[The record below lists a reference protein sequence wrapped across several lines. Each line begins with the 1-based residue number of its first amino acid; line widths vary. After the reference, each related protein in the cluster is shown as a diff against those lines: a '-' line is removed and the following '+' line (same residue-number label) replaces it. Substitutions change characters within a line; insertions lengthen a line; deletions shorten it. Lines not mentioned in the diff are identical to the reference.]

1 MQLKSFVLKIN
12 WHINLQNLKALISI
26 TRPLNCL
33 ITFLTIV
40 VASFICAEVSIIKI
54 ILIAAFAG
62 SLVNA
67 GGNVINDY
75 YDIEIDK
82 INRPNRPLPSGQMK
96 IKTALTIYIYFT
108 LFALVFA
115 NHYLS
120 NIAFGIVALTSV
132 LMFLY
137 SYKLKGIP
145 FVGNFVVA
153 FSTGLAFLFGSVVVE
168 NIYCGIIPALF
179 AFLISLMRELVK
191 DIEDIEG
198 DKSASIST
206 FPIKFG
212 IDKTVKLVS
221 IIGVVLILATTIPF
235 LLKIYNLYYFIFVSL
250 FVNGILAFAIRTLKN
265 NTSLKTLRL
274 VSNLLKLGM
283 VFGVIAIF
291 VGTKL

>member
-1 MQLKSFVLKIN
+1 M
-12 WHINLQNLKALISI
+12 QNLKALISI

-33 ITFLTIV
+33 ITFTTIV
-40 VASFICAEVSIIKI
+40 VASFVCADILNIKI

-62 SLVNA
+62 TLVNA
-67 GGNVINDY
+67 GGNIINDY

-82 INRPNRPLPSGQMK
+82 INRPNRPLPSGQMR
-96 IKTALTIYIYFT
+96 IKTALTLYIYFT
-108 LFALVFA
+108 FFALIMA
-115 NHYLS
+115 NHYLGKV
-120 NIAFGIVALTSV
+120 AFGIVAITSA

-137 SYKLKGIP
+137 SYKLKGVP
-145 FVGNFVVA
+145 LVGNIVVA
-153 FSTGLAFLFGSVVVE
+153 FSTGLAFLFGSVVVG

-198 DKSASIST
+198 DESANVST

-212 IDKTVKLVS
+212 IDKTVKLIS
-221 IIGVVLILATTIPF
+221 IVGVILMLSTTIPF
-235 LLKIYNLYYFIFVSL
+235 LLKIYNLYYFIFVLL
-250 FVNGILAFAIRTLKN
+250 FVNGILVFVIRKLKSN
-265 NTSLKTLRL
+265 SSLKTLRL

-291 VGTKL
+291 LGTKL

>member
-1 MQLKSFVLKIN
+1 MQNIKS
-12 WHINLQNLKALISI
+12 LISI

-33 ITFLTIV
+33 ITFFTII
-40 VASFICAEVSIIKI
+40 VASLICADILIIKI
-54 ILIAAFAG
+54 VLIAALAG

-108 LFALVFA
+108 LFALVIA

-120 NIAFGIVALTSV
+120 NIAFGIVALTSAM
-132 LMFLY
+132 MFLY
-137 SYKLKGIP
+137 SYKLKSVP
-145 FVGNFVVA
+145 LVGNFVVA
-153 FSTGLAFLFGSVVVE
+153 FSTGLAFLFGSVVVG

-198 DKSASIST
+198 DKSANILT

-212 IDKTVKLVS
+212 IDKTVKLIS

-235 LLKIYNLYYFIFVSL
+235 LLEIYNLYYFIFVSL
-250 FVNGILAFAIRTLKN
+250 FVNGILAFVIRTLRSN
-265 NTSLKTLRL
+265 ISLKTLRL

-291 VGTKL
+291 MGTKL

>member
-1 MQLKSFVLKIN
+1 M
-12 WHINLQNLKALISI
+12 QNLKALISI

-40 VASFICAEVSIIKI
+40 VASFICAEVLIIKI
-54 ILIAAFAG
+54 VLIAAFAG

-67 GGNVINDY
+67 GGNIINDY

-82 INRPNRPLPSGQMK
+82 VNRPNRPLPSGQME

-108 LFALVFA
+108 LFALVIA

-120 NIAFGIVALTSV
+120 NIAFGIVVLTSG

-145 FVGNFVVA
+145 LVGNIVVA
-153 FSTGLAFLFGSVVVE
+153 FSTGLAFLFGSVVVG